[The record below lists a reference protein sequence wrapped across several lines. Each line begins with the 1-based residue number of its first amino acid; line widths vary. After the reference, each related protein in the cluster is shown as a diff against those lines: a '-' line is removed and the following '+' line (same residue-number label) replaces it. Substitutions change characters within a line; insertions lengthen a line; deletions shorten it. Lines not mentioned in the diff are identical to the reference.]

1 MKTIQYPFF
10 QLTKSLHDSS
20 AKHPPKDIILTL
32 KSLCEMETK
41 PTTPGEV
48 TNDLVTALTSIKYQL
63 SLEDLSLG
71 IFYLSKLLEE
81 PSSLRPIVEYFVERT
96 RDEEH
101 VDLSTLSRLTVILN
115 TLREIPYFYTYPVV
129 VPRIEGHLRRLDLS
143 EEDLINITVAMKHF
157 TR

>member
-1 MKTIQYPFF
+1 MQYPFF
-10 QLTKSLHDSS
+10 QLTKSFHGSS
-20 AKHPPKDIILTL
+20 ANHTSKDILLTL

-41 PTTPGEV
+41 PTTSSDV
-48 TNDLVTALTSIKYQL
+48 TNEMVTALTSIKDQL
-63 SLEDLSLG
+63 SLEDLSLD

-81 PSSLRPIVEYFVERT
+81 LSSLRSIVEYFVERT
-96 RDEEH
+96 RDEEQ

-115 TLREIPYFYTYPVV
+115 TLRDIPHFYTYPVV
-129 VPRIEGHLRRLDLS
+129 LPRIEGHLRRLDLS

>member
-1 MKTIQYPFF
+1 MTIIQYPFF

-20 AKHPPKDIILTL
+20 ASQAPKDILLTL

-41 PTTPGEV
+41 PSTAGEI
-48 TNDLVTALTSIKYQL
+48 TNDLVTALTSIKDQL

-81 PSSLRPIVEYFVERT
+81 SSSLRSLIEYLVERT

-129 VPRIEGHLRRLDLS
+129 LPRIEGHLRRLDLS
-143 EEDLINITVAMKHF
+143 EDDLINITVAMKHF